1 MLIKLKKFV
10 IRAINWKS
18 RNGMVILRFS
28 LGIIFIWFGILKFFP
43 NVSVAEDIAGRT
55 ISKITFGLVNKQ
67 YSMPFLALWE
77 CAIGVGL
84 ITGRKMVY
92 VLFILYLQMVG
103 TFLPLILFSSECWT
117 SVSFAPT
124 LLGQYIIKNVV
135 LVSSAIVIGATA
147 NGGVLISN
155 PMVAIKAL
163 RLQSMEDKKN

>member
-1 MLIKLKKFV
+1 MLVKLKRFV
-10 IRAINWKS
+10 IKAIEWKS
-18 RNGMVILRFS
+18 RNGMTILRFS

-55 ISKITFGLVNKQ
+55 IRKITFGMVTKQ

-77 CAIGVGL
+77 CTIGIGL
-84 ITGRKMVY
+84 ITGKKMVY
-92 VLFILYLQMVG
+92 ILFILYLQMIG
-103 TFLPLILFSSECWT
+103 TFLPLVLFSGECWT

-147 NGGVLISN
+147 NGGALISN
-155 PMVAIKAL
+155 PLVAIRAL
-163 RLQSMEDKKN
+163 KLQSIEHKKN